1 VLISPTKD
9 QFQVGRVF
17 KGNPEI
23 LKNDPAK
30 VWKDVM
36 FMINDLIAPRNHRQ
50 QILSIDWQI
59 VLSNLQA
66 N

>member
-1 VLISPTKD
+1 
-9 QFQVGRVF
+9 VGRVF

-59 VLSNLQA
+59 VLSNLQS